1 MKFGKF
7 AKYYAV
13 ATQGILS
20 IVVLTLLGLFIGYK
34 IDKDSYLS
42 VILGIIGMLSALLSM
57 VFILIKLQREEGE
70 KEDEKPQS

>member
-13 ATQGILS
+13 ATQGIIS
-20 IVVLTLLGLFIGYK
+20 IVVLTFLGLFIGYL

-42 VILGIIGMLSALLSM
+42 VILGIVGMISALSSM
-57 VFILIKLQREEGE
+57 VFILIKLQREDGK
-70 KEDEKPQS
+70 KEDEKSQS

>member
-13 ATQGILS
+13 ATQGIIS
-20 IVVLTLLGLFIGYK
+20 IVVLTFLGLFIGYL

-42 VILGIIGMLSALLSM
+42 VILGIVVMISALSSM
-57 VFILIKLQREEGE
+57 VFILIKLQREDGK
-70 KEDEKPQS
+70 KEDEKSQS